1 MEIKD
6 YNFIIDWRNFFG
18 RTLKNYL
25 RTYDNIQKISTGQD
39 DDYTTACLPDY
50 PFFKKKLWANCNR
63 FKYKT
68 KTRCSKAIQL
78 INFTSNLNRVAG
90 ATMFFIL
97 EAVQEVVLDFSKGTV
112 KVLCIYFV
120 LIRY

>member
-50 PFFKKKLWANCNR
+50 PFFKKKLWANCSR
-63 FKYKT
+63 FK
-68 KTRCSKAIQL
+68 
-78 INFTSNLNRVAG
+78 
-90 ATMFFIL
+90 
-97 EAVQEVVLDFSKGTV
+97 
-112 KVLCIYFV
+112 
-120 LIRY
+120 